1 MKDTGK
7 LKVAARGEREIVMTR
22 TFDAPRKLVFD
33 AFTRPELI
41 RNWLLGPAGWTM
53 PVCEVDLR
61 VGGRYRYE
69 WRKEPGTV
77 MGMGGVF
84 REVTAPARLVST
96 ETFDDPWY
104 PGDAIVTITFDE
116 QGGRTTVTTAV
127 LYESRDAR
135 DGVLKSPMEEG
146 VAAGYDRLAELLA
159 TAGAR

>member
-7 LKVAARGEREIVMTR
+7 LKVVARGEREIVMTR
-22 TFDAPRKLVFD
+22 TFDAPRTLVFD
-33 AFTRPELI
+33 AFTKPELI
-41 RNWLLGPAGWTM
+41 RNWLLGPPGWTM

-61 VGGRYRYE
+61 AGGRYRYE

-84 REVTAPARLVST
+84 REVTPPGRLSST
-96 ETFDDPWY
+96 EVFDDPWY
-104 PGDAIVTITFDE
+104 PGEAVVTITFDE

-135 DGVLKSPMEEG
+135 DGVLRSPMEEG

-159 TAGAR
+159 TARAR